1 MFCQKD
7 YLALLWPWVLQ
18 FFVFYRPV
26 TEKLLFTVSFD
37 HPECWYYY
45 PFFVVVKY
53 CTFWPL
59 SVNEK
64 RNSTV
69 AAFSNWVD
77 AATNFYRQ
85 PPLYS
90 LVATCK
96 AGSGFF
102 CLQVVRRKL
111 LQKVMVDYCIH
122 SKKDLVSSNKGSR
135 PSKTLQELQM
145 LSSVTLYC
153 RVTKIVITLIKSL
166 NGHTSLGLLIKGV
179 L

>member
-1 MFCQKD
+1 MIWRWTIWKKIKN
-7 YLALLWPWVLQ
+7 LARRSKFRSRQLLLSTKITLHSFFSSPWVLVLLSI
-18 FFVFYRPV
+18 FF
-26 TEKLLFTVSFD
+26 
-37 HPECWYYY
+37 
-45 PFFVVVKY
+45 VVKY

-59 SVNEK
+59 SVIEK

-96 AGSGFF
+96 AGSSFF

-135 PSKTLQELQM
+135 PSKSIARIANAVQCHSL
-145 LSSVTLYC
+145 LSGNKDCHHSDQ
-153 RVTKIVITLIKSL
+153 IS
-166 NGHTSLGLLIKGV
+166 
-179 L
+179 

>member
-1 MFCQKD
+1 M
-7 YLALLWPWVLQ
+7 ALLWPWVLQ
-18 FFVFYRPV
+18 FFVFYRSV
-26 TEKLLFTVSFD
+26 TEKKLLFTVSFD

-69 AAFSNWVD
+69 PAFSNWVD

-90 LVATCK
+90 VVAKQGPAFFACK
-96 AGSGFF
+96 LCAESCCKKSWWIIAFILKRIWFPATRGAV
-102 CLQVVRRKL
+102 LQTMPEAQRTQKL
-111 LQKVMVDYCIH
+111 T
-122 SKKDLVSSNKGSR
+122 
-135 PSKTLQELQM
+135 PW
-145 LSSVTLYC
+145 
-153 RVTKIVITLIKSL
+153 
-166 NGHTSLGLLIKGV
+166 LGLNLSTTWHH
-179 L
+179 LH